1 MSFVTFT
8 EAVGDSESS
17 GKRTT
22 LTISALKGG
31 TDVDE
36 ACQLLSKNVA
46 RHLLRPHGLA
56 DQSIPKAMKVAFQ
69 CQPNDFLMISK
80 TPTEVAVKKLLA
92 QMLSVP
98 LVGQEVSPKFFGPEP
113 SGISSAIC
121 LSCDHADPE
130 AVTVSRLLGYTLSE
144 CMAEGKAMTS
154 VSLAAADGETMNS
167 AKVAALAGQIAKLSL
182 VQDIDLDPPTF
193 ARMVKGDQLP
203 AVVVVFTGNSFKSVS
218 QLLRLGYHQR
228 YNSAGFRPHP
238 IAVSEVFSMPE
249 PTALRE
255 IESGKGLALGSNPKE
270 AIEAFLT
277 DRLSFRRIVLA
288 LMQVLEARVFLC
300 NCPILREPDIK
311 KVLLCQLIGLSES
324 VLTAAKPVPEP
335 DLTEEVVGAK
345 EVPIQDHL
353 YMEKYISRSDEK
365 GSSSIGNASE
375 EIMC

>member
-1 MSFVTFT
+1 
-8 EAVGDSESS
+8 
-17 GKRTT
+17 
-22 LTISALKGG
+22 
-31 TDVDE
+31 
-36 ACQLLSKNVA
+36 
-46 RHLLRPHGLA
+46 
-56 DQSIPKAMKVAFQ
+56 MKVVFQ

-80 TPTEVAVKKLLA
+80 TPTETAISKLLA

-98 LVGQEVSPKFFGPEP
+98 LIGQGVSPKFFGPEP

-130 AVTVSRLLGYTLSE
+130 AVTVSRLFGYLLSE
-144 CMAEGKAMTS
+144 CMAEAKAMTAIS
-154 VSLAAADGETMNS
+154 TTRADGITMNS

-193 ARMVKGDQLP
+193 ARMVKEDKLP
-203 AVVVVFTGNSFKSVS
+203 AVVAVLTGNSFKSVS

-238 IAVSEVFSMPE
+238 LAVSEVFSMPE
-249 PTALRE
+249 PKTLRE
-255 IESGKGLALGSNPKE
+255 LESGKGLALGSNPKE

-288 LMQVLEARVFLC
+288 IMQVVEARVFLC
-300 NCPILREPDIK
+300 NCPLLREPDIK
-311 KVLLCQLIGLSES
+311 EVLLCQLIGLSES

-335 DLTEEVVGAK
+335 DLAEEVVGAK

-353 YMEKYISRSDEK
+353 YMEKYISLSDEK
-365 GSSSIGNASE
+365 GSSSTGNVSE
-375 EIMC
+375 EVMC